1 MKTIL
6 KKPWKV
12 FILGLLSL
20 VACSSDDDDT
30 IVPIKENLT
39 INVEVFEYPSE
50 TSLIATIESGL
61 TGSLTFAL
69 ARISVEGALALDS
82 DSGILTV
89 LDPTAFDFENA
100 SSITGNITVTNGSET
115 EEWSLNVTL
124 KDIDDIAYWLTAS
137 KVAYQEANS
146 GNWML
151 ITEDEYIELAAR
163 ISGISKT
170 GTTDIL
176 YEQGFNA
183 DDYQTYSDSTVSND
197 LSTIPENSYV
207 FAFKYLALADELDG
221 NKVKVSTGPVT
232 EGYADLGNTLPTH
245 NQGQQYFVLK
255 GAPQSTTNGRGFL
268 GIYSQNGVSYDTL
281 GKALGTHY
289 FGEGDT
295 NTLDAANLVQGVC
308 IYQGLS
314 TPIKQWN

>member
-1 MKTIL
+1 MKAII
-6 KKPWKV
+6 KKPWNV

-20 VACSSDDDDT
+20 MACSSDDNDT
-30 IVPIKENLT
+30 IVPIKEGLT
-39 INVEVFEYPSE
+39 INVEVSEYPSE
-50 TSLIATIESGL
+50 ASVIATVESGL
-61 TGSLTFAL
+61 TGSLTFTL

-89 LDPTAFDFENA
+89 LDPTAFDFESV
-100 SSITGNITVTNGSET
+100 SSITGNITVANGSEA
-115 EEWSLNVTL
+115 EEWSLNVRL
-124 KDIDDIAYWLTAS
+124 KDIDDIAHWLKAS
-137 KVAYQEANS
+137 KAAYQEANS
-146 GNWML
+146 GNWVL
-151 ITEDEYIELAAR
+151 ITEDEYIELGLR
-163 ISGISKT
+163 MSGISRT

-183 DDYQTYSDSTVSND
+183 DDYQTYSDITVSND

-207 FAFKYLALADELDG
+207 FAFKYLALADEIDG
-221 NKVKVSTGPVT
+221 NKVKVSKGQVT
-232 EGYADLGNTLPTH
+232 EGYANLGNSLPIH
-245 NQGQQYFVLK
+245 NQGQKYFVLK
-255 GAPQSTTNGRGFL
+255 GAQQSTTNSRGFL

-295 NTLDAANLVQGVC
+295 NTLEAANLVQGVC

-314 TPIKQWN
+314 TSIKQWN